1 MISKLPTPHHLKDQH
16 KLHRIDLCGYGKKEY
31 IYFLFFNNE
40 IVYVGST
47 MNYVDIRIRAHWN
60 EGYKVFTSYA
70 AVNVERGN
78 YKEVEAYYI
87 NKYMPIYNYFIPQCN
102 ITESDFSVIDFS
114 VYQNF
119 GYSNSFKPDKETK
132 DRFDLIKIAL
142 KY

>member
-1 MISKLPTPHHLKDQH
+1 MISKLPTPHHLKDPH
-16 KLHRIDLCGYGKKEY
+16 KLHRIDLCGYGK
-31 IYFLFFNNE
+31 
-40 IVYVGST
+40 
-47 MNYVDIRIRAHWN
+47 
-60 EGYKVFTSYA
+60 
-70 AVNVERGN
+70 
-78 YKEVEAYYI
+78 
-87 NKYMPIYNYFIPQCN
+87 CN